1 MMSMLTVVVILVA
14 VGTLV
19 QRVDFL
25 ERFFGGGTVELEHIR
40 DEAIVRANALSSID
54 VLANDLGLKSG
65 DAERL
70 IVTEQPKCGRVFVRD
85 GQAHYLP
92 AERCAGSQ
100 VFRYALSGRSYGK
113 SGEVMVVVRL
123 GEPTQNEV
131 AANAQRDIPAP
142 VPMAP
147 RAAEQHVGDTPAP
160 LAEQPT
166 AGTNTGGT
174 IVQAARVPRPQAPEI
189 GGLPEPA
196 SGAGGSSTAGVSL
209 DGAGLAPNITA
220 PASNL
225 SGAPQPDPAAPVQSA
240 PLQGEPVQPA
250 PIQPAPSQQAL
261 LATESTNGQ
270 DTPAGAAAPAGGG
283 AAGGGT
289 AGATEGDSAAT
300 VALARI
306 DPTQA
311 PALAPAPE
319 PALGTA
325 GEAAALRIQRGSD
338 GGDVVVPRTAPPEI
352 GAGGSGQEGLGQAE
366 IEQPAE
372 ALAAVRGP
380 GEAAGLAPVDT
391 TPPAVLSDPG
401 AVSGTGTSQTGT
413 QQPGTPADRA
423 AALPEVTEPCVVPPG
438 LILDVK
444 PAGVTEVI
452 IESPCHAGAV
462 AELSYDGLRFGVAL
476 DATGAGTVAAIG
488 LQQASNAMLRFA
500 DGETLDF
507 NIPFADTE
515 RMERVALAWDMPV
528 DLGLHAFEFG
538 ALPQSG
544 DHVRPKY
551 PRSHDEVRRHGG
563 GYLLEYR
570 QVGGVGQSI
579 SIYTYWRRQGG
590 RSGVVKLKLDFT
602 SRDGR
607 KRPETCGGGAL
618 SEPEFTVLRSV
629 AGKLERAR
637 RRRLASLDCAI
648 IAGTADRYIGDAVDD
663 MIVRQR

>member
-25 ERFFGGGTVELEHIR
+25 ERFFGGGTVALEHIR

-65 DAERL
+65 DAEKL

-100 VFRYALSGRSYGK
+100 IFRYALSGRSYGQ

-147 RAAEQHVGDTPAP
+147 RAAEQRVGDTPAP

-166 AGTNTGGT
+166 AGTNAGGT
-174 IVQAARVPRPQAPEI
+174 TVQAARVPRPQVPEI
-189 GGLPEPA
+189 GGLPDPS
-196 SGAGGSSTAGVSL
+196 SGEGGSSTAGVSL
-209 DGAGLAPNITA
+209 DGAGLAPKITA

-225 SGAPQPDPAAPVQSA
+225 SGVPQPDPAAPVQSA

-250 PIQPAPSQQAL
+250 PIQPTPSQPTL
-261 LATESTNGQ
+261 LATESTNGK
-270 DTPAGAAAPAGGG
+270 DLPTGAAAPVGGG

-289 AGATEGDSAAT
+289 EDDSAAT

-306 DPTQA
+306 DPIQA
-311 PALAPAPE
+311 PALAPAPT
-319 PALGTA
+319 LGA
-325 GEAAALRIQRGSD
+325 AEDAAALRIQRGSD
-338 GGDVVVPRTAPPEI
+338 GGDVVVPRNAPPEI
-352 GAGGSGQEGLGQAE
+352 GAGGSGREGLGQTGTG
-366 IEQPAE
+366 QPGE

-380 GEAAGLAPVDT
+380 GEAVGLAPVDT

-401 AVSGTGTSQTGT
+401 AVSGTGTPQTGP
-413 QQPGTPADRA
+413 QLPGTPTNRV
-423 AALPEVTEPCVVPPG
+423 AALPEATEPCVVPPG

-476 DATGAGTVAAIG
+476 DAAGAGTVAAIG
-488 LQQASNAMLRFA
+488 LQQASNATLRFE

-538 ALPQSG
+538 ASPQSAG
-544 DHVRPKY
+544 HVRPKY
-551 PRSHDEVRRHGG
+551 PRSHDDVRRHGG

-570 QVGGVGQSI
+570 PVGGVGLSL
-579 SIYTYWRRQGG
+579 SIYTYWHRHGG
-590 RSGVVKLKLDFT
+590 RSGVVKLKLDYI

-607 KRPETCGGGAL
+607 KRPDTCGAGAL
-618 SEPEFTVLRSV
+618 SEPDFTVLRSV

-648 IAGTADRYIGDAVDD
+648 TASTADRYIGDAVDD

>member
-1 MMSMLTVVVILVA
+1 MMSMLTFVVILVA
-14 VGTLV
+14 IGTLV
-19 QRVDFL
+19 QRVDVI
-25 ERFFGGGTVELEHIR
+25 ERFFGGGTVALELKR

-54 VLANDLGLKSG
+54 VLANDLGLKDG
-65 DAERL
+65 DAEKL
-70 IVTEQPKCGRVFVRD
+70 IVTEQTKCGRVFVRD
-85 GQAHYLP
+85 GQVQYLP
-92 AERCAGSQ
+92 PERCAGSQ
-100 VFRYALSGRSYGK
+100 IFRYALTGRSYGQ
-113 SGEVMVVVRL
+113 SGEVMVIVRL

-142 VPMAP
+142 APMAP
-147 RAAEQHVGDTPAP
+147 RAAEQRVGDTPAP

-166 AGTNTGGT
+166 VGTNAGGT
-174 IVQAARVPRPQAPEI
+174 IIQAVRVPRPQAPEI
-189 GGLPEPA
+189 GGLSDPA

-209 DGAGLAPNITA
+209 DGAGLAPTITA
-220 PASNL
+220 PASSL
-225 SGAPQPDPAAPVQSA
+225 SGAPLPDPAAPVQSA
-240 PLQGEPVQPA
+240 PLQGEPVQPT
-250 PIQPAPSQQAL
+250 PIQPAL

-270 DTPAGAAAPAGGG
+270 DTPAGAAAPVGGG

-289 AGATEGDSAAT
+289 EDDSTAT
-300 VALARI
+300 VTLARI

-311 PALAPAPE
+311 PALAPAPT
-319 PALGTA
+319 LGA
-325 GEAAALRIQRGSD
+325 AEDAAALRIQRGSD

-352 GAGGSGQEGLGQAE
+352 GAGGSGREGLGQTGNG
-366 IEQPAE
+366 QPGE

-380 GEAAGLAPVDT
+380 GEAVGLAPVDT

-401 AVSGTGTSQTGT
+401 AVSGTGTPQTGP
-413 QQPGTPADRA
+413 QLPGTPTDRV
-423 AALPEVTEPCVVPPG
+423 AALPEATEPCVVPPG

-476 DATGAGTVAAIG
+476 DAAGAGTVAAIG
-488 LQQASNAMLRFA
+488 LQQASNATLRFE

-538 ALPQSG
+538 ASPQSAG
-544 DHVRPKY
+544 HVRPKY
-551 PRSHDEVRRHGG
+551 PRSHDDVRRHGG

-570 QVGGVGQSI
+570 PVGGVGQSL
-579 SIYTYWRRQGG
+579 SIYTYWHRHGG

-607 KRPETCGGGAL
+607 KRPDTCGGGTL
-618 SEPEFTVLRSV
+618 SEPDFTVLRSV

-648 IAGTADRYIGDAVDD
+648 TASTADRYIGDAVDD

>member
-25 ERFFGGGTVELEHIR
+25 ERFFGGGTVALEHMR

-100 VFRYALSGRSYGK
+100 IFRYALSGRSYGQ

-147 RAAEQHVGDTPAP
+147 RAAEQRVGDTPAP

-166 AGTNTGGT
+166 AGTNAGGT

-189 GGLPEPA
+189 GGLPDPS
-196 SGAGGSSTAGVSL
+196 SGEGGSSTAGVSL
-209 DGAGLAPNITA
+209 DGAGLAPTITA

-225 SGAPQPDPAAPVQSA
+225 SGAPQLDPAAPVQSA
-240 PLQGEPVQPA
+240 PLQGEPMQPA
-250 PIQPAPSQQAL
+250 PIQPAP
-261 LATESTNGQ
+261 LATDSTYGQ

-289 AGATEGDSAAT
+289 EDDSAAT

-306 DPTQA
+306 DPTRA
-311 PALAPAPE
+311 PALAPAPAPE
-319 PALGTA
+319 PTLGTA
-325 GEAAALRIQRGSD
+325 GEAAALRIQRGSN

-352 GAGGSGQEGLGQAE
+352 GAGGAGQEGLGQAE

-380 GEAAGLAPVDT
+380 GEAAGLVPVDT
-391 TPPAVLSDPG
+391 TPPAALSDPG
-401 AVSGTGTSQTGT
+401 AVSGTGTPQTGT
-413 QQPGTPADRA
+413 QQPGSPADRV
-423 AALPEVTEPCVVPPG
+423 AALPEATEPCVVRPG

-476 DATGAGTVAAIG
+476 DAAGAGTVAAIG
-488 LQQASNAMLRFA
+488 LQQASNATLRFV

-551 PRSHDEVRRHGG
+551 PRSHDDVRRHGG

-570 QVGGVGQSI
+570 SVGGVGQSL
-579 SIYTYWRRQGG
+579 SIYTYWRRHGG
-590 RSGVVKLKLDFT
+590 RSGVVKLMLDYT

-607 KRPETCGGGAL
+607 KRPDTCGGGTL
-618 SEPEFTVLRSV
+618 SEPDFTVLRSV
-629 AGKLERAR
+629 AGKLERVR
-637 RRRLASLDCAI
+637 RGRLASLDCAV
-648 IAGTADRYIGDAVDD
+648 IAGTAGRYIGDAVDD